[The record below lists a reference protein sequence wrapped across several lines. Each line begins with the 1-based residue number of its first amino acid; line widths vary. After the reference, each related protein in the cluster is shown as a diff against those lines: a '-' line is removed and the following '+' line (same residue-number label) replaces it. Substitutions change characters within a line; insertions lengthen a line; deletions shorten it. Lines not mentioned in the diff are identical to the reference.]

1 MLKHASLLCP
11 NSTKFTAFDFNPN
24 SRYLI
29 ERASLSATILNMYL
43 NYFGLSDNPFSIA
56 PNPEYL
62 YMSPRHKEALAHL
75 IFGLRE
81 SGGFVMLTGEVG
93 TGKTTVSRKLLQQ
106 LPANTQV
113 AMILNPTLSAIELL
127 ATICDELRI
136 RYLKRQAS
144 LKYFTDKILNKLATN
159 HQHDINT
166 ILIVDEAQHLMPEVL
181 EQLRLLTNLETNR
194 EKLLKVVLIG
204 QPELQQLLKRNEL
217 RQLAQR
223 ITARYHLLPL
233 SSSEV
238 KNYIAHRLSVA
249 DGTAAIFSQPTVKA
263 AYQITGG
270 IPRVINLLCDRALTL
285 SFTKQHPKVRRHI
298 FIAAARQILGDDVVS
313 QRQGKQWAVIITAT
327 FVLSAVIGYLIG
339 GWNG

>member
-1 MLKHASLLCP
+1 
-11 NSTKFTAFDFNPN
+11 
-24 SRYLI
+24 
-29 ERASLSATILNMYL
+29 MYL
-43 NYFGLSDNPFSIA
+43 SYFGLSDNPFSIA
-56 PNPEYL
+56 PNPDYL

-93 TGKTTVSRKLLQQ
+93 TGKTTVSRKLMQQ
-106 LPANTQV
+106 LPENTQV
-113 AMILNPTLSAIELL
+113 AMIVNPTLSALELL
-127 ATICDELRI
+127 GTICNELGI
-136 RYLKRQAS
+136 EYKRKHAS
-144 LKYFTDKILNKLATN
+144 LKYFTDQILAKLANN
-159 HQHDINT
+159 HEHGINT
-166 ILIVDEAQHLMPEVL
+166 VLIVDEAQHLLPEVL

-238 KNYIAHRLSVA
+238 GSYIGHRLNVANGDLSVFSKA
-249 DGTAAIFSQPTVKA
+249 TIRAAFD
-263 AYQITGG
+263 ITGG

-285 SFTKQHPKVRRHI
+285 TFTKQLPVVPQHI
-298 FIAAARQILGDDVVS
+298 FIAAAQQILGDDVVK
-313 QRQGKQWAVIITAT
+313 QRQGKRWTYILLGLFLAT
-327 FVLSAVIGYLIG
+327 TTLGFVIGKF
-339 GWNG
+339 NA

>member
-1 MLKHASLLCP
+1 MH
-11 NSTKFTAFDFNPN
+11 
-24 SRYLI
+24 
-29 ERASLSATILNMYL
+29 EVVSLSFAYPQSATRTAAMYL

-56 PNPEYL
+56 PNPAYL

-75 IFGLRE
+75 TFGLRE

-106 LPANTQV
+106 LPDNTQV
-113 AMILNPTLSAIELL
+113 AMVLNPTLSAIELL
-127 ATICDELRI
+127 ATICDELGIDYQYER
-136 RYLKRQAS
+136 AS
-144 LKYFTDKILNKLATN
+144 LKYFTDLILNKLVTN
-159 HQHDINT
+159 HNSGLNT
-166 ILIVDEAQHLMPEVL
+166 ILIVDEAQHLLPEVL

-233 SSSEV
+233 TSSEV
-238 KNYIAHRLSVA
+238 KAYIHHRLGVASGDSSV
-249 DGTAAIFSQPTVKA
+249 FSAGALGAV
-263 AYQITGG
+263 YQVTGG

-285 SFTKQHPKVRRHI
+285 TFTKQAPVVHTHI
-298 FIAAARQILGDDVVS
+298 FYAAAEQILGADVVA
-313 QRQGKQWAVIITAT
+313 QRRGKQRKILLVGLFAVA
-327 FVLSAVIGYLIG
+327 FGLGFFG
-339 GWNG
+339 GSWYG

>member
-1 MLKHASLLCP
+1 
-11 NSTKFTAFDFNPN
+11 
-24 SRYLI
+24 
-29 ERASLSATILNMYL
+29 MYL

-56 PNPEYL
+56 PNPDYL
-62 YMSPRHKEALAHL
+62 YMSPRHQEALAHL
-75 IFGLRE
+75 TFGLRE

-106 LPANTQV
+106 LPDNTQV

-127 ATICDELRI
+127 ASICDELKI
-136 RYLKRQAS
+136 RYLKKQAS
-144 LKYFTDKILNKLATN
+144 LKYFTDKILTKLTTN
-159 HQHDINT
+159 HHNGLNT
-166 ILIVDEAQHLMPEVL
+166 VLIVDEAQHLLPEVL

-238 KNYIAHRLSVA
+238 SNYISHRLSVA
-249 DGTAAIFSQPTVKA
+249 DGNAHIFSKPTIQA
-263 AYQITGG
+263 IYQITGG

-285 SFTKQHPKVRRHI
+285 TFTKQHPYVHRHI
-298 FIAAARQILGDDVVS
+298 FIAAARQILGDDVVK
-313 QRQGKQWAVIITAT
+313 QRQGRQWTAILASC
-327 FVLSAVIGYLIG
+327 FVVSALLGFWVGA
-339 GWNG
+339 

>member
-1 MLKHASLLCP
+1 
-11 NSTKFTAFDFNPN
+11 
-24 SRYLI
+24 
-29 ERASLSATILNMYL
+29 MYL

-56 PNPEYL
+56 PNPDYL

-106 LPANTQV
+106 LPDNTQV

-127 ATICDELRI
+127 ATICDELKI
-136 RYLKRQAS
+136 RYLKKQAS
-144 LKYFTDKILNKLATN
+144 LKYFTDKILTKLTTN
-159 HQHDINT
+159 HQNGINT
-166 ILIVDEAQHLMPEVL
+166 VLIVDEAQHLQPEVL

-233 SSSEV
+233 SAVEV

-249 DGTAAIFSQPTVKA
+249 DGNDSIFSQATLQAV
-263 AYQITGG
+263 YQITGG

-285 SFTKQHPKVRRHI
+285 SFTKQHKHVRRHI
-298 FIAAARQILGDDVVS
+298 FVAAARQILGDDIVK
-313 QRQGKQWAVIITAT
+313 QRQGKQWTLILLACFTVS
-327 FVLSAVIGYLIG
+327 VLLGYWIG
-339 GWNG
+339 G

>member
-1 MLKHASLLCP
+1 
-11 NSTKFTAFDFNPN
+11 
-24 SRYLI
+24 
-29 ERASLSATILNMYL
+29 MYL
-43 NYFGLSDNPFSIA
+43 NYFGLTDNPFSIA
-56 PNPEYL
+56 PNPDYL

-75 IFGLRE
+75 TFGLRE

-106 LPANTQV
+106 LPENTQV

-127 ATICDELRI
+127 ATVCDELGVD
-136 RYLKRQAS
+136 YQADKAS
-144 LKYFTDKILNKLATN
+144 LKYFTDCILAKLGEN
-159 HQHDINT
+159 HQAGINT
-166 ILIVDEAQHLMPEVL
+166 VLLIDEAQHLLPEVL

-233 SSSEV
+233 TGEEV
-238 KNYIAHRLSVA
+238 KAYIAHRLNVA
-249 DGTAAIFSQPTVKA
+249 GGDAAMFPASTLRAIYTVSS
-263 AYQITGG
+263 G

-285 SFTKQHPKVRRHI
+285 AYTKQAAVVKKSL
-298 FIAAARQILGDDVVS
+298 FLAAADQILGEDVVS
-313 QRQGKQWAVIITAT
+313 QRTQSNMMWLH
-327 FVLSAVIGYLIG
+327 VLALILAMGAGYWVG
-339 GWNG
+339 GAL

>member
-1 MLKHASLLCP
+1 
-11 NSTKFTAFDFNPN
+11 
-24 SRYLI
+24 
-29 ERASLSATILNMYL
+29 MYL

-56 PNPEYL
+56 PNPDYL

-106 LPANTQV
+106 LPDNTQV

-127 ATICDELRI
+127 ATICDELKI
-136 RYLKRQAS
+136 RYLKKQAS
-144 LKYFTDKILNKLATN
+144 LKYFTDKILDKLTTN
-159 HQHDINT
+159 HSNGINT
-166 ILIVDEAQHLMPEVL
+166 VLIVDEAQHLLPEVL

-233 SSSEV
+233 SSLEV
-238 KNYIAHRLSVA
+238 KNYISHRLSVA
-249 DGTAAIFSQPTVKA
+249 GGHERIFSQPTLQA
-263 AYQITGG
+263 IYQITGG

-285 SFTKQHPKVRRHI
+285 TFTKQHPIVRRHI
-298 FIAAARQILGDDVVS
+298 FIAAARQILGDDVVK
-313 QRQGKQWAVIITAT
+313 QRQGKQWTLILAASFLAAACV
-327 FVLSAVIGYLIG
+327 GYMVG
-339 GWNG
+339 A

>member
-1 MLKHASLLCP
+1 
-11 NSTKFTAFDFNPN
+11 
-24 SRYLI
+24 
-29 ERASLSATILNMYL
+29 MYL

-56 PNPEYL
+56 PNPDYL

-75 IFGLRE
+75 TFGLRE

-106 LPANTQV
+106 LPDKTQV

-127 ATICDELRI
+127 ATVCDELGI
-136 RYLKRQAS
+136 EYQNTKAS
-144 LKYFTDKILNKLATN
+144 LKYFTDLILNKLLNN
-159 HQHDINT
+159 HKAGINT
-166 ILIVDEAQHLMPEVL
+166 VLIIDEAQHLLPEVL

-233 SSSEV
+233 SPGEV
-238 KNYIAHRLSVA
+238 KSYIAHRLSVA
-249 DGTAAIFSQPTVKA
+249 GGDISIFSPSSLKA
-263 AYQITGG
+263 VFNVTGG

-285 SFTKQHPKVRRHI
+285 SFTRQDAQVKRHI
-298 FIAAARQILGDDVVS
+298 FLAAAQQILGEDVVS
-313 QRQGKQWAVIITAT
+313 QRQNRQWRWILVAVFILSTA
-327 FVLSAVIGYLIG
+327 LGYGLG
-339 GWNG
+339 GAL